1 MTEARTCHLPP
12 GTPTRPAKG
21 AGTLLGGDNSVNANE
36 EGDGGRGEERNM
48 RRGRGKKTRSE
59 EIKER
64 NTQTNMKELSRISE
78 KSYNTVKL
86 GWTII
91 R

>member
-1 MTEARTCHLPP
+1 
-12 GTPTRPAKG
+12 
-21 AGTLLGGDNSVNANE
+21 
-36 EGDGGRGEERNM
+36 M

-64 NTQTNMKELSRISE
+64 NAQTNMKELSRIAE